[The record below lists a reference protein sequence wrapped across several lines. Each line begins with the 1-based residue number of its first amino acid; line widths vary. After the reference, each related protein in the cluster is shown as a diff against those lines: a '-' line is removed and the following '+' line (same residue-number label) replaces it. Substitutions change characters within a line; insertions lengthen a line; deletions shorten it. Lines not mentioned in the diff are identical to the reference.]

1 MERYRFDSESMKW
14 KVSADGVR
22 FKAYEQ
28 SGGKIVMAPSH
39 PQQRLKVSHKATL
52 FMSWKTP

>member
-1 MERYRFDSESMKW
+1 MERYRVDFESMKW

-28 SGGKIVMAPSH
+28 SGGKVVMVAKGE
-39 PQQRLKVSHKATL
+39 LV
-52 FMSWKTP
+52 